1 MFEWRTFVSHSG
13 KALDWKIE
21 CDALTAADWDC
32 LARLVA
38 SRLVFGQVVGI
49 PRGGLPF
56 AKALAP
62 FVTPGSETVL
72 IVDDVMTTGQSMENE
87 RAKYLDRPVQG
98 VVLFNRIQWRNQAW
112 LDLRTWI
119 LPVFNIERSF
129 VD

>member
-1 MFEWRTFVSHSG
+1 MMFEWRTFVSHSG
-13 KALDWKIE
+13 KALDWKID

-49 PRGGLPF
+49 PRGGIPF
-56 AKALAP
+56 AKALEP

-87 RAKYLDRPVQG
+87 RLKYQDRPVQG
-98 VVLFNRIQWRNQAW
+98 VVLFNRSWQRNKA
-112 LDLRTWI
+112 WI
-119 LPVFNIERSF
+119 LPVFNITF
-129 VD
+129 TFTD